1 MKERPI
7 LFSGPMVR
15 AILVGRKTQTRR
27 AIKTQPFYCDFM
39 PNPVFPKNDQE
50 RAEQSG
56 LIWPNAKEEILA
68 RCPYGKVGDRL
79 WIRETFAW
87 SGYAADH
94 QEVLWRADG
103 DHSEDERGGAR
114 WRPSIHMPRWAS
126 RITLE
131 ITSVR
136 VERLN
141 EISEADAKAE
151 GIERIVDNSP
161 ICGPDCWRDYSADG
175 LIPFDADKPIAS
187 FRSLWESINGTGSW
201 QANPWVWVIKFR
213 RLEK

>member
-15 AILVGRKTQTRR
+15 AILEGRKTQTRR

-68 RCPYGKVGDRL
+68 RCPYGMVGDRL

-103 DHSEDERGGAR
+103 GHSEDERGGAR

-131 ITSVR
+131 ITDVR
-136 VERLN
+136 IERLSD
-141 EISEADAKAE
+141 ISEQDAIAE
-151 GIERIVDNSP
+151 GITEYKGGWTNGILGPFCDP
-161 ICGPDCWRDYSADG
+161 ILAFAD
-175 LIPFDADKPIAS
+175 
-187 FRSLWESINGTGSW
+187 LWESINGAGSIE
-201 QANPWVWVIKFR
+201 QNPWVWVVEFKR
-213 RLEK
+213 VTQ